1 MYLSDFV
8 ETITTFSNQEILLLT
23 LQYLGLDQI
32 THSVVVIQLLQ
43 VELE

>member
-8 ETITTFSNQEILLLT
+8 ETIATFSNQEILLLT